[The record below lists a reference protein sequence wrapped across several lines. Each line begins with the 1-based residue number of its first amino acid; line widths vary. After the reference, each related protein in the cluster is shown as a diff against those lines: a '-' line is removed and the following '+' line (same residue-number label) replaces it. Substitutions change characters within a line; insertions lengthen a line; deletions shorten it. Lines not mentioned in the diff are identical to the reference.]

1 MDKLKPIWASA
12 FSATIT
18 IIVVVA
24 MTISAELSVPFK
36 NWLAGFSGHHWVT
49 KSWISALM
57 FALFFCAFRFL
68 GKPVGESQTKKA
80 LIALQVAS
88 LLGFLAILGFYIY
101 EFFAH

>member
-18 IIVVVA
+18 IVVVVA
-24 MTISAELSVPFK
+24 MTIGAELSVPFK

-49 KSWISALM
+49 KSWISALV
-57 FALFFCAFRFL
+57 FVLFFCVFRFA
-68 GKPVGESQTKKA
+68 GKSVGGSQTRKA
-80 LIALQVAS
+80 LVVLQVVAI
-88 LLGFLAILGFYIY
+88 LGFLAILGFYLY